1 MERWR
6 SFLSGQFDSSIWN
19 TVLRWLDRKFGRRKT
34 TIILYAI
41 GFAVAFGGLFYVA
54 YNIWGRMGILASM
67 LGLFVILGLFRLEKR
82 NKHRY

>member
-6 SFLSGQFDSSIWN
+6 SFLSRLFDTSIWN
-19 TVLRWLDRKFGRRKT
+19 KVLRWLDRKFGRRKT

-41 GFAVAFGGLFYVA
+41 GFAIAFGGLFYVA
-54 YNIWGRMGILASM
+54 YNIWGRIGILASM
-67 LGLFVILGLFRLEKR
+67 FSLFGVLGLFRLEKR